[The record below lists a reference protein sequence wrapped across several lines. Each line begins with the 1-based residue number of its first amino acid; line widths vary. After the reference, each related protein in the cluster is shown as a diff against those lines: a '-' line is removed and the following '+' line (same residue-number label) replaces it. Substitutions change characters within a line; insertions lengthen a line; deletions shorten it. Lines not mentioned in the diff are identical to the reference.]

1 MENLMN
7 NSYKSFHTVVYKY
20 HRQGLDMMESNAANA
35 RKSIMEALREM
46 EKLNR
51 QNPLLVI
58 KKTFL
63 DAKNEELVKIFQNAF
78 VNDKKQFVE
87 LMQDLDPSNMAQYNS
102 VMN

>member
-1 MENLMN
+1 M
-7 NSYKSFHTVVYKY
+7 
-20 HRQGLDMMESNAANA
+20 
-35 RKSIMEALREM
+35 
-46 EKLNR
+46 
-51 QNPLLVI
+51 LVI